1 MKKIFILFFIL
12 SFNTLSAD
20 ILNTFDENV
29 NVNKRS
35 ISIKKCINEYL
46 LPCEIKNVEK
56 NTLDQNK
63 RNIKKTF
70 KNRKNER
77 LIKNFNNKRKIDPTI
92 KIKNKV
98 QIKHKLL
105 SIDEIPKSELNQK
118 ISFEKFKSEVIKYS
132 INDKYPD
139 INK

>member
-20 ILNTFDENV
+20 ILNTFNEKV

-46 LPCEIKNVEK
+46 LPCAIKNVEK

-63 RNIKKTF
+63 RNIKKTL
-70 KNRKNER
+70 KNKNNER
-77 LIKNFNNKRKIDPTI
+77 LIKNFNNKRKIDPKI
-92 KIKNKV
+92 KIKKKV

-105 SIDEIPKSELNQK
+105 SIDKIPKSELNQK